1 MVPVIVITAAD
12 VAQAV
17 DVDITIAETIAAAT
31 K

>member
-1 MVPVIVITAAD
+1 MVPVIVITAVDAI
-12 VAQAV
+12 QAV